1 MQITNISEAKASLSK
16 LVERVLKGDE
26 VIIGKA
32 GKPVAKLVPY
42 DLESSP
48 RQLGVGKWYGKI
60 WMADD
65 FDDLPEDIVQLFT
78 GEVDKDE
85 SVA

>member
-16 LVERVLKGDE
+16 LIEKVLKGDE

-32 GKPVAKLVPY
+32 GKPVAKLIPY

-48 RQLGVGKWYGKI
+48 RKLGVGNWHGQI
-60 WMADD
+60 WMAED
-65 FDDLPEDIVQLFT
+65 FDDLPEDILQLFT
-78 GEVDKDE
+78 GEVDGDE
-85 SVA
+85 STA

>member
-1 MQITNISEAKASLSK
+1 MQITNISEAKATLSK
-16 LVERVLKGDE
+16 LIEKVLKGEE

-42 DLESSP
+42 DLETSP
-48 RQLGVGKWYGKI
+48 RQLGVGHWQGKI
-60 WMADD
+60 WMAED
-65 FDDLPEDIVQLFT
+65 FDDLPVDILQLFT
-78 GEVDKDE
+78 GEGDEDE

>member
-1 MQITNISEAKASLSK
+1 MHITNISDAKASLSK
-16 LVERVLKGDE
+16 LIEQVMQGEE

-42 DLESSP
+42 DADTSS
-48 RQLGVGKWYGKI
+48 RELGAGNWKGKI

-65 FDDLPEDIVQLFT
+65 FDDLPEDLLALFT
-78 GEVDKDE
+78 GGEENE
-85 SVA
+85 STP

>member
-16 LVERVLKGDE
+16 LIEQVLQGQE

-42 DLESSP
+42 DVDTSP
-48 RQLGVGKWYGKI
+48 RELGVGNWKGKI

-65 FDDLPEDIVQLFT
+65 FDDLPAETLALFT
-78 GEVDKDE
+78 GAAEHE
-85 SVA
+85 SAS

>member
-16 LVERVLKGDE
+16 LIEKALHGEE

-32 GKPVAKLVPY
+32 GKPVVKIVPY
-42 DLESSP
+42 DIDTSP
-48 RQLGVGKWYGKI
+48 RQLGVGNWRGQLWI
-60 WMADD
+60 ADD
-65 FDDLPEDIVQLFT
+65 FDELPDDVLRQFT
-78 GEVDKDE
+78 GEELEDE